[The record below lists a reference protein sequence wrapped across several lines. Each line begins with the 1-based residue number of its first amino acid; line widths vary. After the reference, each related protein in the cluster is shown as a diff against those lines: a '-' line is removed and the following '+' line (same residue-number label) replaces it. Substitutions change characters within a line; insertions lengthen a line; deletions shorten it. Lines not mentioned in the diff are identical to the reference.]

1 MYVMQK
7 IIDLL
12 KLKTIYAKLLLSFTV
27 IATLAFSLSA
37 VSWLAINST
46 KNNFVIKKE
55 FSALQKEVAKLQN
68 AAILF
73 LTQEQ
78 NNREYMRMAQSK
90 YLDEYDNIQK
100 NINFILSELQNSSID
115 GKESLSEIS
124 EQIKKSDR
132 LFKQIIFLLN
142 ERGAGEYGLIGQ
154 LDNILAQLD
163 RTENISIQE
172 KMLKTAL
179 AEKIYLQSGSKPD
192 QSNFKATIKELQ
204 NAVLAAPISNE
215 NKTWIRLTEDYIRTA
230 HQLFIN
236 DSLLGTGRTEGLRQD
251 FFQIID
257 NINSKIE
264 RNIYNID
271 KATDD
276 GVDSGFFWSALF
288 AILILIASTFITIQV
303 PILVTKPLA
312 QLAQLVYPLEK
323 GKLISK
329 ETPPFKTG
337 GDVGRIA
344 QTIFTLNENLWNIKQ
359 VATEVGNSNFDN
371 NVKVFEDEGDLG
383 EALATMRNSL
393 KRIAAEEKQRNWTTN
408 GIAKFS
414 EILRQ
419 NNSVQQLCHQI
430 IRELC
435 EYTKS
440 CQGAVYLYEEQ
451 SQTLRLVHAH
461 AYDQQRFMKKQIN
474 VGEGLIGA
482 CFLEKKYTILDDLPE
497 DYHYIEMGLGTAR
510 PKCLILMPLQHAD
523 STNGVIELASFQVF
537 QPHEITFIEKIAESM
552 SASLANIN
560 NNEKNAF
567 LLNEARQQAEMMQAQ
582 EEEIRQTMEEL
593 SATQEEMER
602 KNKEME
608 RMLEQSQ
615 QIASI
620 ITTMPALVARCMY
633 DENHTM
639 IYVNQHVVQLLECS
653 EEEILKKGFTSFIHP
668 DDLEKVNKTK
678 AESRSKNNDYQVT
691 YRIITKN
698 NTIKNVWD
706 SGKVIRINNET
717 YIDFFIIDLA
727 MIETTQKA

>member
-1 MYVMQK
+1 MQK

-46 KNNFVIKKE
+46 KNNFIIKKE
-55 FSALQKEVAKLQN
+55 FSALQKEVTKLQN

-78 NNREYMRMAQSK
+78 NNGEYMRMGQSK
-90 YLDEYDNIQK
+90 YLDEYNNVQK
-100 NINFILSELQNSSID
+100 NINFILSELQNSSINS
-115 GKESLSEIS
+115 KESLSEVS
-124 EQIKKSDR
+124 EQIKNSDR
-132 LFKQIIFLLN
+132 LFKQVIYLLN

-154 LDNILAQLD
+154 LDNILTQLE
-163 RTENISIQE
+163 RTGNITIQKE
-172 KMLKTAL
+172 VLKTAL
-179 AEKIYLQSGSKPD
+179 AEKIYLQNGSKPE
-192 QSNFKATIKELQ
+192 QSNFKAAIKELQ

-215 NKTWIRLTEDYIRTA
+215 DETWIKLTEDYIRTA
-230 HQLFIN
+230 NQLFIN

-271 KATDD
+271 KETDD
-276 GVDSGFFWSALF
+276 GVDSVFFWSALF
-288 AILILIASTFITIQV
+288 AALILIAITFITIQV

-323 GKLISK
+323 GTLISK
-329 ETPPFKTG
+329 ETQFKTG
-337 GDVGRIA
+337 GDVGKIA
-344 QTIFTLNENLWNIKQ
+344 KTILTLNENLWNIKQ

-371 NVKVFEDEGDLG
+371 NVKVFEDKGDLG

-419 NNSVQQLCHQI
+419 NNSVQQLCHQV
-430 IRELC
+430 IRELT

-451 SQTLRLVHAH
+451 SETLRLAYAY

-497 DYHYIEMGLGTAR
+497 DYHYIEMGIGTAR

-537 QPHEITFIEKIAESM
+537 QPHEIAFIEKIAESM
-552 SASLANIN
+552 SASLANIH
-560 NNEKNAF
+560 NNEKNA
-567 LLNEARQQAEMMQAQ
+567 LLLEEARQQAEMMQAQ
-582 EEEIRQTMEEL
+582 EEEMRQTMEEL

-608 RMLEQSQ
+608 RMLEHSQ

-620 ITTMPALVARCMY
+620 TNTMPALVGRCIY
-633 DENHTM
+633 DENYTM
-639 IYVNQHVVQLLECS
+639 IYVNQYVVQLLECS
-653 EEEILKKGFTSFIHP
+653 EEEVLKSGLTPFIHP
-668 DDLEKVNKTK
+668 DDLEKVNKTM
-678 AESRSKNNDYQVT
+678 AESLSKNNEYKVT

-706 SGKVIRINNET
+706 RGKIIHVNNQT

-727 MIETTQKA
+727 LVEAIQKA